1 MTLDKIKIVSTKDFE
16 NYINSKIDGLN
27 FEVSKNKPIEIQP
40 EQIEMLCKLFQ
51 NKSNEWSYDFIKVLL
66 NDILKKPT
74 SYNGKVYEALVYSWL
89 DNHSVRFKPQ
99 ENVLSKDCLKA
110 HDYEADGIIDGNIY
124 FDVKQFGITLPHL
137 DTLKR
142 KLQEKIP
149 EPYFVTVG
157 GTKNISTRELEEK
170 YLSRLPQL
178 VKEIMSEENKLYCDY
193 LYKDK
198 DSGIEIRLHN
208 REHEN
213 IFTSISEFDSYEW
226 AENNQFYFMYHASQ
240 FCLNSPYIIIC
251 PFDGTCCCFFVGCDT
266 RDVYDMLRPLCRRMF
281 MNLINIKDRD
291 ICEFDDN
298 AKEGIKVSTAA
309 RKVSAIVFLDVS
321 KEYSFSE
328 ARMWAFLNPN
338 ADNKILNYQAHQ
350 LFRLNGAYVEDFRFD
365 NY

>member
-1 MTLDKIKIVSTKDFE
+1 MILDKIKIVSTKDFE

-51 NKSNEWSYDFIKVLL
+51 NKSTEWSYDFIKVLL

-170 YLSRLPQL
+170 YLSRLHQL
-178 VKEIMSEENKLYCDY
+178 VKEIMSEENKLY
-193 LYKDK
+193 
-198 DSGIEIRLHN
+198 
-208 REHEN
+208 
-213 IFTSISEFDSYEW
+213 
-226 AENNQFYFMYHASQ
+226 
-240 FCLNSPYIIIC
+240 
-251 PFDGTCCCFFVGCDT
+251 
-266 RDVYDMLRPLCRRMF
+266 
-281 MNLINIKDRD
+281 
-291 ICEFDDN
+291 
-298 AKEGIKVSTAA
+298 
-309 RKVSAIVFLDVS
+309 
-321 KEYSFSE
+321 
-328 ARMWAFLNPN
+328 
-338 ADNKILNYQAHQ
+338 
-350 LFRLNGAYVEDFRFD
+350 
-365 NY
+365 